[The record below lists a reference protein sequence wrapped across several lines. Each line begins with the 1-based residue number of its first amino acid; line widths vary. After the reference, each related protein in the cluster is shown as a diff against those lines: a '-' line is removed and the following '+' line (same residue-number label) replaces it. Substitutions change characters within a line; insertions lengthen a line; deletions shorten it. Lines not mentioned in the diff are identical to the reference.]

1 MMLKEKVIAIDLDE
15 RVRCKKS
22 MKDPLEKNNNLT
34 VGIVKQKFGYLTAT
48 STALCEPANKY

>member
-1 MMLKEKVIAIDLDE
+1 MLKEKVIAIDLDE

-34 VGIVKQKFGYLTAT
+34 VGIVKQKFGYLAAT
-48 STALCEPANKY
+48 STALCEPANNY